1 MGEGSGVA
9 KSCGVCRSQTQLRS
23 GVAAAVVEAGGNS
36 DSTPSLGPPC
46 ATGVALKKKKKSRV
60 LQNSYVNIFT
70 QRKEPSKNESK
81 MNIFLKCYSLGN
93 RLNREGRELGD
104 VGGKKEQE
112 VSHHL

>member
-1 MGEGSGVA
+1 
-9 KSCGVCRSQTQLRS
+9 
-23 GVAAAVVEAGGNS
+23 
-36 DSTPSLGPPC
+36 
-46 ATGVALKKKKKSRV
+46 
-60 LQNSYVNIFT
+60 
-70 QRKEPSKNESK
+70 